1 MDENLV
7 TISSITRRPD
17 KETCE
22 GRANQVFIR
31 SSIHRGTKG
40 PFVRHTPIGSNRGGD
55 KTRRRRG
62 GGGGGG
68 MHAKRPLG
76 RLQHGGGR
84 DARVRPI
91 LYEFSE

>member
-62 GGGGGG
+62 GGGGG
-68 MHAKRPLG
+68 
-76 RLQHGGGR
+76 
-84 DARVRPI
+84 DAREKASR
-91 LYEFSE
+91 